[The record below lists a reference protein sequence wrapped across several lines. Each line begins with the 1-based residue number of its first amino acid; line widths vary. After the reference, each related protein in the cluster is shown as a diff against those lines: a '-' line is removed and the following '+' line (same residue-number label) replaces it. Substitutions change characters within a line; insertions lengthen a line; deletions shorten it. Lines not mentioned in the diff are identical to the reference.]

1 MRHWRGL
8 SSLIAPFITPLLSHR
23 LTVAR
28 STLRSFAT
36 SDAFRYAFIKISIA
50 AGNSPVKR
58 IMLHM
63 LQIEYGPYA
72 PYGRFGTYGVV
83 RTGGTPRTGRT
94 VVRLYSFRT
103 LALSY

>member
-1 MRHWRGL
+1 MRHWRVL
-8 SSLIAPFITPLLSHR
+8 SSLIAPFITPLFNHR

-50 AGNSPVKR
+50 AGNAPVKR

-72 PYGRFGTYGVV
+72 PYGRYGVV
-83 RTGGTPRTGRT
+83 RTGGTPRAGRT
-94 VVRLYSFRT
+94 VVRLDSFR
-103 LALSY
+103 